1 MYIFE
6 KKSMASRGHL
16 VIYDYC
22 PFLYSLTIFKSFWG
36 GWAGIYLGNL
46 LGFDG
51 EILGTSQQ
59 HKTTAELLN
68 LSQEGTFYFS

>member
-1 MYIFE
+1 
-6 KKSMASRGHL
+6 MASQGHL

-36 GWAGIYLGNL
+36 GAGIYLGNL
-46 LGFDG
+46 LGLDG

-59 HKTTAELLN
+59 HKTTAKLLN